1 MYNFFLYR
9 YMNYNTYNLV
19 LKEGYKI
26 SYRLN
31 NFYVYFLLIRMDTIL
46 KIKKTV
52 PYQSLMCASKLSI
65 IYKRKKNVPVFVLA

>member
-1 MYNFFLYR
+1 
-9 YMNYNTYNLV
+9 MNYNTYNLV

-26 SYRLN
+26 SYQLN
-31 NFYVYFLLIRMDTIL
+31 NFYVNFLLIRVDTIL
-46 KIKKTV
+46 

>member
-26 SYRLN
+26 SYQLN

-46 KIKKTV
+46 KLKKRCPISLQCV
-52 PYQSLMCASKLSI
+52 PLNFPLSI
-65 IYKRKKNVPVFVLA
+65 KGKKNVPVFVLA